1 MLSLNRSVLLVFILL
16 LVIDGISAYNF
27 GYIKINYK
35 ENCKAYNFQI
45 DKVENYTYNL
55 TFEHY
60 GNIDKG
66 MGVKIY
72 LNGKLICTI
81 GGGGRGFTWDVK
93 RVKIDVTDC
102 INNGSNTLRIEGM
115 NLRADPER
123 RYYPYYVLDGVRIDE
138 PFTVKVPVSIVQVVI
153 CVIVMMVVSVRYFK
167 KYRFD

>member
-16 LVIDGISAYNF
+16 LIIDGISAYNF

-45 DKVENYTYNL
+45 DKVENHTYNL

-72 LNGKLICTI
+72 LNGKLIYTI

-102 INNGSNTLRIEGM
+102 
-115 NLRADPER
+115 
-123 RYYPYYVLDGVRIDE
+123 Y
-138 PFTVKVPVSIVQVVI
+138 K
-153 CVIVMMVVSVRYFK
+153 
-167 KYRFD
+167 

>member
-1 MLSLNRSVLLVFILL
+1 MLSLSRGILL
-16 LVIDGISAYNF
+16 LFLLLLLIDGVSAYDF

-35 ENCKAYNFQI
+35 EDSKTYNFQI

-72 LNGKLICTI
+72 LNGKLIYTI
-81 GGGGRGFTWDVK
+81 EGDGRGFTWDVK
-93 RVKIDVTDC
+93 RVKIDVTDY
-102 INNGSNTLRIEGM
+102 INNGSDTLKVEGV
-115 NLRADPER
+115 NLKADPER

-138 PFTVKVPVSIVQVVI
+138 PFTVKVPVSIAQVVV
-153 CVIVMMVVSVRYFK
+153 CVIVMIVVGVGYLGRLEM
-167 KYRFD
+167 